1 MAVLIR
7 SNPNL
12 TFFIVL
18 TNNNIM
24 IAPKD
29 HIYEK
34 ERLAALDSYSILDTL
49 PEEDYD
55 NITAIAAEICGTP
68 ISAVSLLDK
77 ERQWFKSHHGL
88 DATETPKEFAFCA
101 HAINEDEDIFIVQD
115 ARTDERFH
123 DNPLVVGGPKVIFYA
138 GVPIETEEG
147 LPLGTLCV
155 IDHKPKLLSQGQM
168 NSLKALSVQVMNL
181 LHLRKSNMMLEKS
194 VEDLKEKNEELERFA
209 YIAAHDLKSPLNTI
223 NTTAE
228 LFTECYASK
237 FDEEGK
243 KMLEFIQKASIKLTG
258 LIDGLLSYSKSDS
271 VLKEGGSNIDLRI
284 LRNDISGLFS
294 YDNSLVLEV
303 SSKLKSID
311 SNKAAIHQILINLVS
326 NAIKYNDKDQVEI
339 QIEICENDDF
349 YEFSVQDNGPGIAME
364 EQGKVFQIFK
374 VLTPKDRFGQPGN
387 GIGLA
392 TVKKI
397 IEKMG
402 GTIKLESA
410 KGKGCQFNFSLKK
423 IECTTK
429 TVQMA

>member
-1 MAVLIR
+1 
-7 SNPNL
+7 
-12 TFFIVL
+12 
-18 TNNNIM
+18 M

-29 HIYEK
+29 HINEK

-101 HAINEDEDIFIVQD
+101 HAINDDEDIFIVQD
-115 ARTDERFH
+115 ARTDERFY

-138 GVPIETEEG
+138 GVPIATEEG

-168 NSLKALSVQVMNL
+168 NSLKALSAQVMNL

-194 VEDLKEKNEELERFA
+194 VENLKEKNEELERFA

-228 LFTECYASK
+228 LFAECYASK

-243 KMLEFIQKASIKLTG
+243 NMLGFIQKASIKLTG

-326 NAIKYNDKDQVEI
+326 NAIKYNDKDEVEI

-349 YEFSVQDNGPGIAME
+349 YEFCVQDNGPGIALE
-364 EQGKVFQIFK
+364 EQGKIFQIFK
-374 VLTPKDRFGQPGN
+374 VLEPKDRFGQPGN

-402 GTIKLESA
+402 GTINLESA
-410 KGKGCQFNFSLKK
+410 KGKGCQFNFNIKK
-423 IECTTK
+423 IECIAK
-429 TVQMA
+429 TAQVA

>member
-1 MAVLIR
+1 MAVLLR

-12 TFFIVL
+12 TFFTVL
-18 TNNNIM
+18 TNNNLM

-29 HIYEK
+29 HSHEK

-55 NITAIAAEICGTP
+55 NLTAIAAEICGTP
-68 ISAVSLLDK
+68 ISLVSLLDN

-88 DATETPKEFAFCA
+88 GATETPKEFAFCA
-101 HAINEDEDIFIVQD
+101 HAINEGEDIFIVQD

-123 DNPLVVGGPKVIFYA
+123 DNPLVIGEPRVIFYA
-138 GVPIETEEG
+138 GIPLATEEG

-168 NSLKALSVQVMNL
+168 NSLKALSAQVMNL
-181 LHLRKSNMMLEKS
+181 LQLRKSNLMLEKS

-243 KMLEFIQKASIKLTG
+243 TMLGFIQQASIKLTG
-258 LIDGLLSYSKSDS
+258 LIDGLLNYSKSES
-271 VLKEGGSNIDLRI
+271 VLKEGGSTIDLQE

-303 SSKLKSID
+303 NSKLKSINT
-311 SNKAAIHQILINLVS
+311 NKAAIHQILINLVS
-326 NAIKYNDKDQVEI
+326 NAIKYNDKDEVEI
-339 QIEICENDDF
+339 QIEICEKEDF
-349 YEFSVQDNGPGIAME
+349 YEFCVRDNGPGIALE
-364 EQGKVFQIFK
+364 EQDKVFQIFK
-374 VLTPKDRFGQPGN
+374 VLAATDKFGQPGN

-410 KGKGCQFNFSLKK
+410 KGKGCKFNFNLKK
-423 IECTTK
+423 IECNTK